1 MQPSPRPSGP
11 FQNPGERP
19 DQELWGSY
27 EPMGDVCSCVCVCVH
42 LCVFVCLPMY
52 VFICVSVC
60 FYVCMC
66 VERMSVCDCEWISVC
81 LCPCACV
88 GASFGVALR
97 GGGLPVHGYLPQV
110 GLGHRYPL
118 ESSLV
123 VGMVHPTKHQ
133 QAALLRPAEE
143 RRRGLLEESNTRHC
157 LRTALL
163 HPSEALLRSPFY
175 TCGNRCLE
183 SLST

>member
-1 MQPSPRPSGP
+1 M
-11 FQNPGERP
+11 NP
-19 DQELWGSY
+19 WV
-27 EPMGDVCSCVCVCVH
+27 MCVPV
-42 LCVFVCLPMY
+42 CVFVCICVCLYVCLCMFLYVSLY
-52 VFICVSVC
+52 VFMCACV
-60 FYVCMC
+60 
-66 VERMSVCDCEWISVC
+66 WSVC
-81 LCPCACV
+81 LCVTVSGLVCVCMCPCACV

-163 HPSEALLRSPFY
+163 HPSEALLRSPFH

-183 SLST
+183 SLSA